1 MPADNLALVKDIKNS
16 IKSSNKKS
24 GAKISYDQIYEMVNA
39 ALKTDAQ
46 QDLELIKC
54 YSEIIK
60 VIAEDHLSRRAMM
73 NSNMVLANKYS
84 KNPGVD
90 YSIINITE
98 DVKNWVESIG
108 RIINPSYMENHP
120 ITENQLRTIRDYQL
134 AFLKS
139 SSYYGELPKCLKSW
153 GRDCF
158 YSEIVRIDDIFN
170 DPDDRDVHTFKGDLH
185 NKNDIAASE
194 IYYKSVLVREELAKL
209 NKFWRLIFF
218 RYVKACNA
226 FLEKAD
232 STLAKIGFN
241 ASEHADKA
249 MDILKETIMPPNDE
263 DKYTVVDAYCIAS
276 KQAKGISNGKG
287 SRAHDRHA
295 NALLLD
301 CKYETSFD
309 KVLEPYNEKYGSD
322 LTAVALGYSES
333 EIMAIAEGYDK
344 SKNTD
349 NINEAI
355 ERAFNNALTKIY
367 ISVLKNG
374 MEINATEILIDA
386 RKIAILASQRY
397 TLYFEIEENLELE
410 SPAYMKD
417 KNEEYFKR
425 KIDECASKASLM
437 LKMEEEQAQ
446 KKGKPI
452 PSHILKNMDALTKE
466 KINSLKNE
474 IVTASNQLFS
484 NHKEMV
490 EEDKRLAVS
499 RGSKLPKPK
508 PSGVIVS
515 EYKPKPIKNPTAK
528 DLDSW
533 KTFLDI
539 NYKPNLQK
547 DLKMQYSAFTEM
559 KATLIDDNKNVPIDV
574 KKVVELT
581 KNKLLNT
588 VREMGEAKRKNIL
601 YNDGDMKKACEKLEN
616 ELKRTL
622 PDYKQKSPEELLELR
637 NQQELKESIKLT
649 ESDLS
654 GEGGMSK
661 SPRADGTEKKNPSK
675 AVQAN

>member
-1 MPADNLALVKDIKNS
+1 MPADSIALVNDIKNS

-24 GAKISYDQIYEMVNA
+24 GAKISYNQIYEMVNA

-46 QDLELIKC
+46 QDLELIGC
-54 YSEIIK
+54 YCEIIK
-60 VIAEDHLSRRAMM
+60 VIAEEHLSRRAMM

-158 YSEIVRIDDIFN
+158 YSEIDRIDVIFN
-170 DPDDRDVHTFKGDLH
+170 DPDDRDVHTFNGDLH
-185 NKNDIAASE
+185 NKKDIAASE

-209 NKFWRLIFF
+209 NKFWRFIFF

-232 STLAKIGFN
+232 STLAKIGFK

-295 NALLLD
+295 NAQLLD

-309 KVLEPYNEKYGSD
+309 KALEPYNEKYGSD
-322 LTAVALGYSES
+322 LTAVALGYSET

-344 SKNTD
+344 SKNIV

-355 ERAFNNALTKIY
+355 GRAFNNALTKIY

-374 MEINATEILIDA
+374 LEINATEILNDA
-386 RKIAILASQRY
+386 RKIAVLAAQRY
-397 TLYFEIEENLELE
+397 TLYFEAEENLELE

-417 KNEEYFKR
+417 KNDEYFNR
-425 KIDECASKASLM
+425 KIDECVSKASFM
-437 LKMEEEQAQ
+437 LQTEQEQLQ
-446 KKGKPI
+446 KKGKAV
-452 PSHILKNMDALTKE
+452 PSHILRNKDALTKE
-466 KINSLKNE
+466 KINSLKND
-474 IVTASNQLFS
+474 IISASNQLFS
-484 NHKEMV
+484 NHKEML
-490 EEDKRLAVS
+490 EKDKKLAVS
-499 RGSKLPKPK
+499 LGSKLPKPK
-508 PSGVIVS
+508 PSGVKS
-515 EYKPKPIKNPTAK
+515 NEYKPKPIKNPTAQ

-533 KTFLDI
+533 KIFLDI

-547 DLKMQYSAFTEM
+547 DLKMQFSAFTEM
-559 KATLIDDNKNVPIDV
+559 KATLIDDNKNVPSDV

-601 YNDGDMKKACEKLEN
+601 YNDGDMKKTCEKLEN
-616 ELKRTL
+616 ELKRIL

-637 NQQELKESIKLT
+637 NQQELKESVKLT

-654 GEGGMSK
+654 GEGGRSK